1 MQTKDLMLSLD
12 NFISALSY
20 TYHVDHRELLEATA
34 DMCQR
39 EANRLAAIDPDRNK

>member
-1 MQTKDLMLSLD
+1 MKTEDLMLSLE

-20 TYHVDHRELLEATA
+20 TYHVDHHDLLIATA

-39 EANRLAAIDPDRNK
+39 EANRLASIDPDRNK